1 MSTVNTANTLSRLAM
16 LKVSIDG
23 GKDYLEYLRPYV
35 IQALVESPPDVVAN
49 ATVAEKLRGICGLE
63 IPPAPFMSFFSI

>member
-1 MSTVNTANTLSRLAM
+1 M